1 MVKFVTVVL
10 KEAALGE
17 RLYSE
22 APQISQER
30 VCGYFNFLLRLFWR
44 EAVVVVYVHLL
55 PQSVSVLPKWYIVG
69 LRVRD
74 KELPVLLCSIEFPE
88 QAFLA

>member
-30 VCGYFNFLLRLFWR
+30 D
-44 EAVVVVYVHLL
+44 
-55 PQSVSVLPKWYIVG
+55 VG
-69 LRVRD
+69 I
-74 KELPVLLCSIEFPE
+74 SIFY
-88 QAFLA
+88 

>member
-22 APQISQER
+22 TPQISQER
-30 VCGYFNFLLRLFWR
+30 VIYSTYKVIQPWVFGYFNFLLRLF
-44 EAVVVVYVHLL
+44 
-55 PQSVSVLPKWYIVG
+55 
-69 LRVRD
+69 
-74 KELPVLLCSIEFPE
+74 
-88 QAFLA
+88 